1 MELAECVRSWNVIPA
16 AEAGYRLDGR
26 RMDEV
31 VPAHSI
37 SGAIKQ
43 TPASAEV
50 RMGDTHVLATAR
62 VCLKII
68 LSVSFWLPGAVGAVL
83 VTCRYH
89 LGVVG
94 RMKAVPFK

>member
-1 MELAECVRSWNVIPA
+1 MELADCARSWNVIPA

-31 VPAHSI
+31 LPAHSL

-62 VCLKII
+62 VRLKSII
-68 LSVSFWLPGAVGAVL
+68 FVFPSSLMQL
-83 VTCRYH
+83 VQYW
-89 LGVVG
+89 
-94 RMKAVPFK
+94 